1 MTKRQDQWGRRLAAK
16 TAAFGLATLGGLCGV
31 SAQDEMTFG
40 VEEVD
45 QVKEASPVGKFLEEG
60 IKYYEAKD
68 YYQASLLF
76 HKVLEEPDVSADA
89 FRPKAQYE
97 LAKTLYRL
105 QFHQGA
111 LNNFDAILEQGE
123 QHPYYEATLSWLIL
137 LSRKLPGD
145 PQLLA
150 RVGRYAPYFPSRVPE
165 KFRDELAFLLG
176 QYFYQQADLDG
187 AVKHFRYVSDKS
199 EFFVDARFYEGITHV
214 RQYKAEPAVAA
225 FKQILAWLD
234 TQDLDEDPKLR
245 RMEHLVLMSM
255 ARAFYSVGQYDTAI
269 KYYNFIG
276 QDSGYWLDSLF
287 EESWTYFQLDRF
299 NKALGN
305 LHTLNSPFFD
315 DEYFPESVIL
325 QAVVFFTNCRY
336 DRVRQTIEEFDLIYP
351 ELQKQL
357 EEYLNQYQDP
367 TELYEFLVKIN
378 NEEGGSFDP
387 RLNQVLSAA
396 LTDKT
401 LKRTIGYVEALKEEG
416 QRLKQADPSWR
427 DSSLGRKLDED
438 LTVSQS
444 FALSDA
450 GTLAQERLQRVANE
464 IKELNK
470 QAKKILIE
478 TSNAEA
484 DGLDQQLR
492 DEQFKAQQLKVAE
505 RPEGDDEHVYWSF
518 RGEYWRDELGYYL
531 YNIASQCGR

>member
-1 MTKRQDQWGRRLAAK
+1 MTKRQNRWGQRLAAG
-16 TAAFGLATLGGLCGV
+16 AVALGVALGGASSAL
-31 SAQDEMTFG
+31 AQDEMTFG

-45 QVKEASPVGKFLEEG
+45 QVQEASPVGKYLEEG
-60 IKYYEAKD
+60 LKYYKAKD

-76 HKVLEEPDVSADA
+76 HKVVEEQDISADA
-89 FRPKAQYE
+89 FRPKARYE
-97 LAKTLYRL
+97 LAKSLYRL
-105 QFHQGA
+105 QFYQGA
-111 LNNFDAILEQGE
+111 LNNFDAILEVGE
-123 QHPYYEATLSWLIL
+123 EHPYYEATLSWLIL

-145 PQLLA
+145 PQLLE
-150 RVGRYAPYFPSRVPE
+150 RVGRYAPYFPNRVPE

-176 QYFYQQADLDG
+176 RYFYQQADLDQ
-187 AVKHFRYVSDKS
+187 AAKHFEYVTDKS
-199 EFFVDARFYEGITHV
+199 EYFVDARFYQGITQV
-214 RQYKAEPAVAA
+214 RQYKAKPAVNA
-225 FKQILAWLD
+225 FKEILGYLSE
-234 TQDLDEDPKLR
+234 QDLDDDPRLR
-245 RMEHLVLMSM
+245 NMEHLVLITM
-255 ARAFYSVGQYDTAI
+255 ARTFYSVGQYDKAV
-269 KYYNFIG
+269 KYYSFIG
-276 QDSGYWLDSLF
+276 QDSSYWLDSLF
-287 EESWTYFQLDRF
+287 EESWAYFQVDRF

-336 DRVRQTIEEFDLIYP
+336 DRVRQTIDEFDLIYP

-357 EEYLNQYQDP
+357 EEYLEQYQDP

-378 NEEGGSFDP
+378 EGGGAFDP
-387 RLNQVLSAA
+387 RLNQILSAA

-401 LKRTIGYVEALKEEG
+401 LKRTIGYVEALKEEIK
-416 QRLKQADPSWR
+416 RLEKADPSWR
-427 DSSLGRKLDED
+427 DSSLGKALLQD

-450 GTLAQERLQRVANE
+450 GTLAQERLQRVAGE

-470 QAKKILIE
+470 QSKKILIE

-484 DGLDQQLR
+484 DALDQRLR
-492 DEQFKAQQLKVAE
+492 DEQFQANNFKKGQ
-505 RPEGDDEHVYWSF
+505 RPDVDDEHIYWSF